1 MKPLGSKT
9 QKIYSQCRAL
19 WARGNAKCHHLSNA
33 CTLLPTF
40 IYILLIGSTC
50 WELKALGFQ
59 VPIND
64 ATESSISPAEN
75 NTT

>member
-1 MKPLGSKT
+1 MSSS
-9 QKIYSQCRAL
+9 I
-19 WARGNAKCHHLSNA
+19 KCLYTITN
-33 CTLLPTF
+33 LY

-64 ATESSISPAEN
+64 DAAESSISPAEN
-75 NTT
+75 NT